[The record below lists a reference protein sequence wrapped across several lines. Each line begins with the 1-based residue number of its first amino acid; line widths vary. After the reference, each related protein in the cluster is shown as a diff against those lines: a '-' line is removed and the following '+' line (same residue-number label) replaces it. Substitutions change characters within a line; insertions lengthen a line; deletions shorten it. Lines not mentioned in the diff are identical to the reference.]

1 MKQQGTQNIIQAYRN
16 MAEQKP
22 GALAV
27 MDRNRRLTRA
37 ELMQLADTIAAGLP
51 ENAGRIGIIM
61 DHSVEMIA
69 AIFAVLKK
77 GAAYVPA
84 EPSFPPERIR
94 FMMQEARVEAVITQ
108 GKYDHLAAGCPVIH
122 AEQGTRLQKAGNPE
136 GTTCTGEDTAYVLYT
151 SGTTGK
157 PKGIAVTHGN
167 VLHYVRAFRQEFRPG
182 EQDIMLQYSVCSFDI
197 FVEEVFAALLS
208 GAALAIP
215 SPEDKADAERLMD
228 FVRQYGVTMISG
240 FPYLLQEMNELP
252 ALPESLRLLISG
264 GDVLRASYVDK
275 LVHKVAVYNTY
286 GPSETTV
293 CAAYYNCSEG
303 KPMADGTYP
312 VGRAVLGAQIT
323 IRDLQ
328 GRPVPEGTTGEIC
341 IAGDGVSEGYIGN
354 RRKENEAFVV
364 QADGSRVYRSGDLG
378 YVLPDGNIAFLRRKD
393 SQIMIMGKRV
403 EVNEVENVLLK
414 SDMIHQACI
423 RPLTDENHLSY
434 MVAYI
439 VKKDENV
446 KLSAIKKY
454 LSQYLTDFMIPEL
467 FVEMPRLPLNSNG
480 KVDKKALP
488 RVERILTAA

>member
-1 MKQQGTQNIIQAYRN
+1 MKQGNQNIIQAYKNVVNRN
-16 MAEQKP
+16 P
-22 GALAV
+22 GASAV
-27 MDRNRRLTRA
+27 MDTERRLSRA
-37 ELMQLADTIAAGLP
+37 ELMQLADTIAAKLP
-51 ENAGRIGIIM
+51 ENAGRIGIVM

-69 AIFAVLKK
+69 SILAVLQK

-84 EPSFPPERIR
+84 EPSFPPERIC
-94 FMMQEARVEAVITQ
+94 FMMQEAQVDAVITQ
-108 GKYDHLAAGCPVIH
+108 AKYDDPAAGVPVIH
-122 AEQGTRLQKAGNPE
+122 VEQGIGLQETDEAEKTN
-136 GTTCTGEDTAYVLYT
+136 CTAEDTAYVLYT

-167 VLHYVRAFRQEFRPG
+167 VLHYVTAFQHEFRPG
-182 EQDIMLQYSVCSFDI
+182 EQDVMLQYSVCSFDI
-197 FVEEVFAALLS
+197 FVEEVFTTLLS

-215 SPEDKADAERLMD
+215 SPEDKANIESLMD
-228 FVRQYGVTMISG
+228 FVRKNGVTIISG
-240 FPYLLQEMNELP
+240 FPYLLQEMNELHS
-252 ALPESLRLLISG
+252 LPESLRLLISG

-275 LVHKVAVYNTY
+275 LVHQVAVYNTY

-293 CAAYYNCSEG
+293 CAAYYDCSAG
-303 KPMADGTYP
+303 KPMPDGTYP
-312 VGRAVLGAQIT
+312 VGKSVHGTQIT

-328 GRPVPEGTTGEIC
+328 GRPVPDGTTGEIC
-341 IAGDGVSEGYIGN
+341 IEGSGVSEGYIGN
-354 RRKENEAFVV
+354 RRKENEAFVM
-364 QADGSRVYRSGDLG
+364 QEDGSRMYRSGDLG

-423 RPLTDENHLSY
+423 RPLVDENHLAY

-439 VKKDENV
+439 VKRDESV

-454 LSQYLTDFMIPEL
+454 LSRYLTDFMIPEL
-467 FVEMPRLPLNSNG
+467 FVEMPRLPLNANG

-488 RVERILTAA
+488 RVERILKAA